1 MSMSPRRPARNPLIS
16 RRYEPSRLQHDS
28 LVSAYASVLPIIS
41 RLLGAPAA
49 RPRACDRVEAP
60 RGPLKSS
67 VGGA

>member
-1 MSMSPRRPARNPLIS
+1 MSISPRRPARNLLIS

-28 LVSAYASVLPIIS
+28 LVSAYSSLLPTIS
-41 RLLGAPAA
+41 RRLGISPGHPGMPGHVE
-49 RPRACDRVEAP
+49 PR